1 MNSIITVVSPGFSGQ
16 PNQFKVAP
24 ERNDA
29 GKIIGVDVQVIQF
42 GDGRDLSKAN
52 LVRLLTIQKQL
63 VKTKEAEF
71 TIVKYLKLVG
81 LGADITFTI
90 PNPKPLRDFSI
101 ASS

>member
-1 MNSIITVVSPGFSGQ
+1 MDSIITYVNTGYSGQ

-24 ERNDA
+24 ERNA
-29 GKIIGVDVQVIQF
+29 SGKIIGIDVQVIAF

-71 TIVKYLKLVG
+71 TIIKYLQLVG

-90 PNPKPLRDFSI
+90 PNPLHLKDIKVATR
-101 ASS
+101 